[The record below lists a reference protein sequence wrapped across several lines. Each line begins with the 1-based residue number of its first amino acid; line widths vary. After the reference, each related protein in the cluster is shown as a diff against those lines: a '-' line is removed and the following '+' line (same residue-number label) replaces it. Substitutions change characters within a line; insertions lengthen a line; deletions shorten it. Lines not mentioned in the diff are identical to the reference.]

1 MWCASRMGQPATTYG
16 GGDLGATLVL
26 RACRHAPRGS
36 IPGYAQLQPLPGW
49 RKCPPLGIVFAD
61 GGSCR
66 RCAAHAALGIGPIGC
81 DRRRWWSCCD
91 RRRAVAGRKQRLGAR
106 GNRLTDYGGAAG
118 VVGNYLVLGHR
129 LRRWREFLGKAL
141 IIRMTRGDVFSI
153 PGRGWQPCVA
163 PYFADRGCR
172 RHAGTSDGHPRTP
185 HPGGGARLSL
195 PLWRWLPSS
204 AGVAKKKEAAGQ
216 PPGERV
222 MGRLLCDALECGF

>member
-1 MWCASRMGQPATTYG
+1 MVSIADGTACHHLRGWRF
-16 GGDLGATLVL
+16 GGDARAPGMSPRPAWLNTRLRTAATPAGVAEMSASWHRL
-26 RACRHAPRGS
+26 CRWW
-36 IPGYAQLQPLPGW
+36 LL
-49 RKCPPLGIVFAD
+49 PPL
-61 GGSCR
+61 
-66 RCAAHAALGIGPIGC
+66 RCSRSAWDRANGPIGC

-172 RHAGTSDGHPRTP
+172 RNAGTSDGHPLTP

-195 PLWRWLPSS
+195 PP
-204 AGVAKKKEAAGQ
+204 
-216 PPGERV
+216 
-222 MGRLLCDALECGF
+222 